1 MKLFWQKATDNK
13 TGLSQ
18 TTLTSSIERPVNA
31 LFEEKIREYSGNE
44 ACDCT
49 PSVKGKKETNVGFTP

>member
-13 TGLSQ
+13 TGPTQ
-18 TTLTSSIERPVNA
+18 TTLTSFVESPVNA
-31 LFEEKIREYSGNE
+31 LFEEQIKEYLVNE

-49 PSVKGKKETNVGFTP
+49 P